1 MPSLK
6 SFLCAGGRVS
16 HSLTSP
22 PKSKEACLWD
32 NNVLVRHTK
41 HAVFYTAVD
50 FVRTGVCQI
59 KIRVSRHQLVSRTRS
74 HTVAV
79 CVRSAQQS
87 HNSCV
92 ANQIQIFLSVS
103 TRLPDALA
111 FYQWQKEH
119 EAQLAIVAD
128 TFGQWVVLYRHLLRG
143 CLIPCLTSPWWTAGA
158 PQASGHC
165 LLEMCQMSTS
175 CLAGSSEHGISDKH
189 TDIKRTIQS
198 ALLTKVQKN
207 VPLTFGKQQKTLQLA
222 V

>member
-1 MPSLK
+1 MPNKNSGY
-6 SFLCAGGRVS
+6 S
-16 HSLTSP
+16 TP
-22 PKSKEACLWD
+22 
-32 NNVLVRHTK
+32 
-41 HAVFYTAVD
+41 
-50 FVRTGVCQI
+50 TGVA
-59 KIRVSRHQLVSRTRS
+59 
-74 HTVAV
+74 HTVAYSC
-79 CVRSAQQS
+79 CVSDQRSS
-87 HNSCV
+87 HTTAASQTKFRYSWV
-92 ANQIQIFLSVS
+92 YLRAYLTLSD
-103 TRLPDALA
+103 RPLA

-207 VPLTFGKQQKTLQLA
+207 VPPTFGKQQKTLQLA